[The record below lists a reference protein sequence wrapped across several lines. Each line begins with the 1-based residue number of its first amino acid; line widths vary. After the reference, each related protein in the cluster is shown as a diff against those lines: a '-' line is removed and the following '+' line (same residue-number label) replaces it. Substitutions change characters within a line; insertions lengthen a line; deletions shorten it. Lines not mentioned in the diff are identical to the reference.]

1 MENSI
6 QINGFRYQS
15 VAYCEAMGLS
25 KCFEA
30 YAKHCASDNIMEVG
44 FNSKTGY
51 TYIALEY
58 QPISICCMLGREVEY
73 LVTDF
78 DNGEEYF
85 FETYEEAVA
94 FDNQVTR

>member
-6 QINGFRYQS
+6 QIHGFKYQS
-15 VAYCEAMGLS
+15 MAYCEALGLS

-30 YAKHCASDNIMEVG
+30 YANYCASDNIMEVG
-44 FNSKTGY
+44 FNENSGY

-78 DNGEEYF
+78 DNGEEFF

-94 FDNQVTR
+94 FDNKVTR